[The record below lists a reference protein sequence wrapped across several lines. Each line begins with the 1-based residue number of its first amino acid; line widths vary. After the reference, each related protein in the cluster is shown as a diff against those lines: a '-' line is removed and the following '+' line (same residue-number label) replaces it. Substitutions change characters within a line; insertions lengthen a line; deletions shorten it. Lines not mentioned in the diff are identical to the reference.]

1 MTTFAWFS
9 SCLAAYALGCINA
22 AYYWARLR
30 HGIDI
35 RRFGSGTAGARNI
48 GRRYGMRGFVLIL
61 ILDAALGALAVGIG
75 LALAGPES
83 LLPGCC
89 ALLAVIGHVFPV
101 QLKGRGGKGV
111 AKALGALTTLLLTH
125 ATVYLWLVVPCLFV
139 FLLFTNRKNLRRYI
153 QKLTPAK

>member
-1 MTTFAWFS
+1 MTAFAWFFA
-9 SCLAAYALGCINA
+9 CLIAYALGCINA

-48 GRRYGMRGFVLIL
+48 GRRYGIRGFIIIL
-61 ILDAALGALAVGIG
+61 SLDGALGALAVVIG

-89 ALLAVIGHVFPV
+89 ALLATIGHVFPI
-101 QLKGRGGKGV
+101 QLHGRGGKGV
-111 AKALGALTTLLLTH
+111 AKALGALMALLLMQ
-125 ATVYLWLVVPCLFV
+125 ATASLWLVVPCLSA
-139 FLLFTNRKNLRRYI
+139 FLLFTNRKNLRRYM
-153 QKLTPAK
+153 QKLKRTK